1 MSHQPRITFGMIVLN
16 GEPFTRY
23 NLRALYPF
31 AHEIIV
37 VEGAAPGAAG
47 VATPDGHSRDGTLE
61 ALHRF
66 KAEEDPDDK
75 LQIITRDGFWS
86 EKDEMSRAYA
96 ERATGDY
103 LWQVDVDE
111 FYHPDD
117 MRTLLRLLANDPGIS
132 AVSFP
137 TLTFWG
143 APQVRVDS
151 WYLRLG
157 NAEFH
162 RLFRW
167 GPGYRYATHRP
178 PTVLDAQGRD
188 TRSLKWLSAAD
199 MARRG
204 IYLYHYSL
212 LFPKQVVE
220 KCDYYSRAEWARRS
234 GAARWAEES
243 FLRLERPFRVHNVYR
258 YPGWLEPFAGE
269 HPPQIEAMWAEAV
282 EERRAMN
289 DVEALL
295 ASPTYRAGRAL
306 LKAAFPLFRLGST
319 LWETVKPPL
328 RTLAARTT
336 PRLYERWR
344 ARPR

>member
-1 MSHQPRITFGMIVLN
+1 MASLPRITFGMIVLN
-16 GEPFTRY
+16 GEPFVRY

-47 VATPDGHSRDGTLE
+47 IATPDGHSRDGTLE

-75 LQIITRDGFWS
+75 LQIVTRGGFWP

-111 FYHPDD
+111 FYHPDA
-117 MRTLLRLLANDPGIS
+117 MRVVLALLRDDPGIT

-143 APQVRVDS
+143 APQIRVDG

-157 NAEFH
+157 HHQFH
-162 RLFRW
+162 RLFKW
-167 GPGYRYATHRP
+167 GPGYHYSTHRP

-188 TRSLKWLSAAD
+188 TRSLKWLNAAD

-204 IYLYHYSL
+204 VYLHHYSL

-220 KCDYYSRAEWARRS
+220 KCDYYSRAAWARRS
-234 GAARWAEES
+234 GAARWAAQS
-243 FLRLERPFRVHNVYR
+243 YLRLERPFRVHNVYR
-258 YPGWLEPFAGE
+258 YPSWLERFAGA
-269 HPPQIEAMWAEAV
+269 HPPQVAAMWAGAAV
-282 EERRAMN
+282 ERRN
-289 DVEALL
+289 GDDVEALL
-295 ASPTYRAGRAL
+295 ARPSYRAGRAL
-306 LKAAFPLFRLGST
+306 LKGTFPLFRLGVT
-319 LWETVKPPL
+319 LWRAVKPPL
-328 RTLAARTT
+328 QALAARRT
-336 PRLYERWR
+336 PRLYEKWR
-344 ARPR
+344 TRPR